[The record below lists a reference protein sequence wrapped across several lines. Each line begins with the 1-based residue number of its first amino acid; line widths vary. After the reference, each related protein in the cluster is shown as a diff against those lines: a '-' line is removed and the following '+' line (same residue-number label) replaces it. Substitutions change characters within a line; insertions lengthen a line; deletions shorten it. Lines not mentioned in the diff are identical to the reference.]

1 MEEDRPRKE
10 EKSRQEK
17 TRAQERK
24 AERALEQAMAID
36 RGAAEILAVLQSHG
50 FEAFLV
56 GGCVRDL
63 CLGRVPEDWDI
74 ATSAQPEQV
83 RQLFAQTIAT
93 GLKHG
98 TVTVVLRKTDL
109 DMGLNKMDKIEA
121 DEPKYAL
128 DEPKQEPDE
137 SKYALDESQYYE
149 VTTYRIDGEYRDAR
163 RPAQVTFTASL
174 TEDLRRRDFTINAMA
189 YHPQTWLIDPFGGIA
204 DLQQKI
210 IRVVGDGH
218 ERFREDA
225 LRMLRAVRFA
235 SQLGFTI
242 AQETAQSIKAN
253 SHLLAKISKERIREE
268 LLKILCSA
276 HPENIR
282 QLSELSLMQY
292 IIPEIEQGI
301 GFDQRNCHHD
311 KTVYEHTLA
320 VVQNTPNEPVLR
332 LAALLHDIAKPAT
345 FTLDEQGRGHFYG
358 HHLVGEKM
366 AREILERLK
375 FDRLTIQKVCILVRN
390 HMSRFA
396 HFKDKGLKRFINRV
410 GPENLTG
417 LFVLQ
422 RADILA
428 SKPPHDFR
436 GLLNLQ
442 AEVEK
447 VLKEKQPL
455 TVRDLAVNGDDL
467 IALGMKPGKKLGE
480 TLQWLLEKV
489 WENPALNTRE
499 KLLAEVKVR
508 VK

>member
-1 MEEDRPRKE
+1 MEEDRHRKE
-10 EKSRQEK
+10 EK
-17 TRAQERK
+17 RK
-24 AERALEQAMAID
+24 QGIASHELTMAID

-63 CLGRVPEDWDI
+63 CLGRVPGDWDI

-83 RQLFAQTIAT
+83 RQFFAQTIAT

-98 TVTVVLRKTDL
+98 TVTVVLSKR
-109 DMGLNKMDKIEA
+109 DMGMGMGMGMNKMDKIES
-121 DEPKYAL
+121 DEP
-128 DEPKQEPDE
+128 
-137 SKYALDESQYYE
+137 QYYE
-149 VTTYRIDGEYRDAR
+149 VTTYRIDGEYQDAR

-174 TEDLRRRDFTINAMA
+174 EEDLRRRDFTINAMA
-189 YHPQTWLIDPFGGIA
+189 YHPQTGLIDPFGGRA

-210 IRVVGDGH
+210 IRVVGNGH
-218 ERFREDA
+218 DRFREDA

-242 AQETAQSIKAN
+242 EAETAQSIKAN
-253 SHLLAKISKERIREE
+253 SQLLEKISLERIREE
-268 LLKILCSA
+268 LLKILCSE

-282 QLSELSLMQY
+282 QLSDLGLMEY
-292 IIPEIEQGI
+292 IIPEVEQGI
-301 GFDQRNCHHD
+301 GFDQRSSHHD

-320 VVQNTPNEPVLR
+320 VVRNTPNEPVLR

-345 FTLDEQGRGHFYG
+345 FTLDEKGRGHFYG

-390 HMSRFA
+390 HMSRFE
-396 HFKDKGLKRFINRV
+396 HYKEKGIKRLINRV
-410 GPENLTG
+410 EPENLPS
-417 LFVLQ
+417 LFILQ
-422 RADILA
+422 IADILA

-436 GLLNLQ
+436 GILNLQ

-447 VLKEKQPL
+447 VIAEKQPL
-455 TVRDLAVNGDDL
+455 TVKDLAVNGDDL

-489 WENPALNTRE
+489 WENPELNTKE
-499 KLLAEVKVR
+499 KLLAEVKSR
-508 VK
+508 V